1 LARPPSRRGA
11 LPTTGFGL
19 LMAYNRPYRGHLVL
33 GTLYALIGAAA
44 SAFSPVLL
52 GRAVDELL
60 GGLRPNVLALYAV
73 GLIALAATLAVFR
86 YLLRMLTGGIAAG
99 VSYQMSQD
107 LFAQLL
113 LLDRATLLRYGT
125 GDLLSRATNDFIAIW
140 RFFSAGFQMSMHA
153 LLLLAIGT
161 VLMALSSPP
170 LAALVIVMLTLS
182 LATQFWLGRVLG
194 QDHFGAAR
202 MLTAFGQEAA
212 ATDAFR
218 QVNEAY
224 TRRSLEWALR
234 ANAIAPLP
242 SQVVRLATAAVLA
255 FGGLL
260 TVEGRLTV
268 GEYIQFITYLGLLSG
283 AAQQFSQAFER
294 LQQGVAGAQ
303 RIGEILRRRPVV
315 ADHPEAVDAPITGAL
330 RFAGVGVKVDGRWV
344 LRDITLDV
352 PAGTTLAIVG
362 AVGAGK
368 STLLSLVARVRDPD
382 EGCLLIDG
390 HDLRQLRLDA
400 LRRAVGV
407 VPQEPLLFSMP
418 LRDNITLGLVDV
430 PPERVMAAVEA
441 ARLSKDLAQLPAGLD
456 TLVGE
461 RGATLS
467 GGQKQRTALARAL
480 VREGRILLLDDA
492 LASVDAHTAAEI
504 TEALQQQRR
513 NRTCLLVSQRITPI
527 RSADQIVVLEEGRIV
542 EQGTHQS
549 LLALGGH
556 YAAIYRRELR
566 QAEDEVA

>member
-1 LARPPSRRGA
+1 
-11 LPTTGFGL
+11 
-19 LMAYNRPYRGHLVL
+19 MAYNRPYRGHLVL

-182 LATQFWLGRVLG
+182 LATQFWLGRVLEHAYDRVQREMARLSAFG